1 VKQKSAT
8 RQMPRTASAW
18 NRRDALKVLGAGTA
32 ALMLPRAVAAGGRDA
47 DVIVIGA
54 GLAGLQAAILLQD
67 EGLDV
72 LVVEGNDRV
81 GGRVWSLDKAPGQ
94 PEAGGAEIAPGYARM
109 HAMIA
114 RLGNI
119 QLASWMQYQS
129 NRSFAIYD
137 GDKLSTLDDWRK
149 SPANRFS
156 AAEQARIGPP
166 GPFGVALSYLPQP
179 NPLPAL
185 DSWLDKESAALD
197 VPLDQYLRG
206 LGASAEAL
214 RFAASSVPADS
225 VSATSALALLRMMRV
240 YDEMGPYDGLQIFA
254 QGTSRV
260 PEGMAA
266 LLKRGVRFGSK
277 VTGLR
282 TQRGGV
288 EIALAD
294 GSTLRAGHAVC
305 SVPLPVLRSL
315 RIDPALP
322 PLQAEAVQRV
332 PYDSALSIF
341 FAIKEPF
348 WETDGLPPTT
358 RGCDDFGRASVR
370 RSPRGEHIWF
380 HKSGAS
386 ALPYKALPDAELMR
400 VATKELNKAR
410 PSTIGRVE
418 ASQVVNWNAIPW
430 NRAHLHH
437 RGPGDITKFG
447 NIAAEAHGRIHFAGE
462 HTSVTMM
469 GMEGAME
476 SGERAA
482 IEILL
487 QLG

>member
-1 VKQKSAT
+1 
-8 RQMPRTASAW
+8 
-18 NRRDALKVLGAGTA
+18 LKALGAGTA
-32 ALMLPRAVAAGGRDA
+32 ALMLPRAVAAGGHDA

-81 GGRVWSLDKAPGQ
+81 GGRVWSLDNVPGQ

-109 HAMIA
+109 HSMIA
-114 RLGNI
+114 RLGDI
-119 QLASWMQYQS
+119 GLASWKQYKNDQT
-129 NRSFAIYD
+129 FAIYD
-137 GDKLSTLDDWRK
+137 AGKLSSLADWQK

-156 AAEQARIGPP
+156 SAERALFGPL
-166 GPFGVALSYLPQP
+166 GPFGVALAYLPRP

-185 DSWLDKESAALD
+185 DSWLDRESAALD
-197 VPLDQYLRG
+197 VPLDRYLRG

-214 RFAASSVPADS
+214 RFAASGVPADS
-225 VSATSALALLRMMRV
+225 VAATSALALLRMMRV
-240 YDEMGPYDGLQIFA
+240 FDEMGPYDGLQIFA
-254 QGTSRV
+254 GGTSRV

-266 LLKRGVRFGSK
+266 LLKREVRLRSR

-282 TQRGGV
+282 TQRDGV

-294 GSTLRAGHAVC
+294 GTTLKAGHAVC

-322 PLQAEAVQRV
+322 LLQAEAVQRI

-341 FAIKEPF
+341 FAIKAPF
-348 WETDGLPPTT
+348 WETDGLPAST
-358 RGCDDFGRASVR
+358 RGSDSFGRASVR

-380 HKSGAS
+380 HKAGA
-386 ALPYKALPDAELMR
+386 AAVPYRKLADGELMK
-400 VATKELNKAR
+400 VATRELNEAR

-418 ASQVVNWNAIPW
+418 ASFAVNWNTLPW

-482 IEILL
+482 VEIL
-487 QLG
+487 QRLG